1 VFFDEAKIFVQA
13 GNGGNGIVAFRRE
26 KYVPHGG
33 PSGGHGGKGGDI
45 VFSVDP
51 HSNTL
56 ISFKRRSHFKAESG
70 EAGRS
75 KKQHGKNG
83 EDRVISVP
91 PGTVIHDAD
100 SGEMLVDLVEAGQ
113 KAVVVRGGRGGRGNT
128 AFTTST
134 NQAPRVA
141 EKGEIGASRWLRLEL
156 KIVADVGIV
165 GVPNAGKSTLL
176 AAVSAARP
184 KIAEYPFTTLVPNLG
199 VALVDGRAL
208 VLADIPGLIEGA
220 HAGAGLGH
228 TFLRHVERC
237 RVLIH
242 LLNGSSPDPMGD
254 LDAINQEL
262 ALFNPALAGKPQ
274 VVVLNKMDLTHVAEL
289 WPQLQQS
296 LQERDVEPM
305 AISAVS
311 GEGVT
316 PLLRRVADAL
326 ETLPPSPVESETM
339 TVFRVPEDESA
350 FTVEREGE
358 GWRVSGKR
366 VERVAQ
372 MTNWDYYEAALRFQ
386 RILEAMGVS
395 QALLEAGVQVGDPV
409 MIGETELSWGEEW

>member
-33 PSGGHGGKGGDI
+33 PSGGHGGTGGDI

-51 HSNTL
+51 HLNTL

-70 EAGRS
+70 ESGRS
-75 KKQHGKNG
+75 KKQHGKDG
-83 EDRVISVP
+83 EDWVISVP

-100 SGEMLVDLVEAGQ
+100 SGETLVDLVEAGQ
-113 KAVVVRGGRGGRGNT
+113 KVVVVRGGRGGRGNT

-141 EKGEIGASRWLRLEL
+141 EKGEKGASRWLRLEL